1 MFLGTHTPRLD
12 EKGRLFL
19 PAKYR
24 EELAGGLVITKG
36 QERCLYVFPVAEF
49 GRITEALRSAPVTAK
64 AVRDYSRVFFAS
76 ASDEIPDKQGRIT
89 IPPGLRDYAA
99 LTRDCAV
106 IGANTR
112 LEIWDSAAWES
123 YLAEQED
130 AFSDSLRGGAA
141 RDAVSGAG
149 IPVPRARRGLHPRL
163 GDHVG
168 WRHFPGARRRPGSR
182 GSADGDLAGQHTS
195 PPARGRQHG
204 AGEHGQARRPPHPQ
218 EAAAG

>member
-49 GRITEALRSAPVTAK
+49 GRIAETLRSAPATAK

-76 ASDEIPDKQGRIT
+76 ASDETPDKQGRIT
-89 IPPGLRDYAA
+89 IPPALREYAV

-112 LEIWDSAAWES
+112 LEIWDSAAWET

-130 AFSDSLRGGAA
+130 AFSAA
-141 RDAVSGAG
+141 SEEV
-149 IPVPRARRGLHPRL
+149 L
-163 GDHVG
+163 
-168 WRHFPGARRRPGSR
+168 PGV
-182 GSADGDLAGQHTS
+182 L
-195 PPARGRQHG
+195 
-204 AGEHGQARRPPHPQ
+204 
-218 EAAAG
+218 

>member
-1 MFLGTHTPRLD
+1 VFLGTHTPRLD

-36 QERCLYVFPVAEF
+36 QERCLYVFPDAEF
-49 GRITEALRSAPVTAK
+49 GRMAEALRGAPATAK

-76 ASDEIPDKQGRIT
+76 ASDETPDKQGRIT
-89 IPPGLRDYAA
+89 IPPALREYAA

-130 AFSDSLRGGAA
+130 AFSAA
-141 RDAVSGAG
+141 SEEV
-149 IPVPRARRGLHPRL
+149 L
-163 GDHVG
+163 
-168 WRHFPGARRRPGSR
+168 PGV
-182 GSADGDLAGQHTS
+182 L
-195 PPARGRQHG
+195 
-204 AGEHGQARRPPHPQ
+204 
-218 EAAAG
+218 